1 MRVFL
6 RRSAVAAVCLMG
18 AIGTAVAQNPPAV
31 QGQPEVAATK
41 PAALS
46 PAQQVA
52 QGQAIAQRG
61 QRLAERLMK
70 MLEGAKKE
78 GDVIRVN
85 CLNDKLKQV
94 NANVRNVD
102 QRMTALNNASSGGD
116 SESGNHA
123 FTVLNV
129 LAQKFDS
136 LEQEAVQCLGKD
148 TFEAGAAQVVTTIDP
163 NSPTEDPVSVGA
175 DPALPPSVTV
185 PPPLSPSK

>member
-1 MRVFL
+1 
-6 RRSAVAAVCLMG
+6 
-18 AIGTAVAQNPPAV
+18 
-31 QGQPEVAATK
+31 
-41 PAALS
+41 
-46 PAQQVA
+46 VA
-52 QGQAIAQRG
+52 QGEAIAQRG

-70 MLEGAKKE
+70 MLEGAKKD

-102 QRMTALNNASSGGD
+102 QRLSSLRASASGGD
-116 SESGNHA
+116 SESGKHA

-148 TFEAGAAQVVTTIDP
+148 MFEPGAAQVVTTVPAD
-163 NSPTEDPVSVGA
+163 SPTDDPFAVPPDSA
-175 DPALPPSVTV
+175 QPPSVTV
-185 PPPLSPSK
+185 PPPLSPSE